1 MARSR
6 SRGAR
11 PLTSWSSMKTW
22 PALGASRP
30 AMMRS
35 VVVLP
40 QPEGPTS
47 TSNSPFSTVRS
58 NPRTATWP
66 LGNTLSTCS
75 SRIAGMLSVRLRWAG
90 RPGLTP
96 MQALGVQSTLNPSR
110 TKAMKTYQLPLL
122 MLATGTLLCT
132 TLSCAEA
139 EDKSWV
145 GENVL
150 PTKRAKDI
158 PFSDNVGDKQVNYVF
173 SGQWPIKVRDD
184 RDGRLRIHD
193 GHHEG
198 WVAKT
203 DFVLVADAPAYFD
216 RRIETNPKDAFA
228 WFMHGSGWNE
238 KGEYDKAIKD
248 YDEAIRL
255 DPKFHQAFNNRSV
268 SWRDKKEYDKAI
280 EDCNEAIR
288 LEPKYA
294 LAYANRA
301 AAWKLKKDLDQAIKD
316 YDEAIR
322 LDPKFT
328 RYFYSRGDT

>member
-1 MARSR
+1 
-6 SRGAR
+6 
-11 PLTSWSSMKTW
+11 
-22 PALGASRP
+22 
-30 AMMRS
+30 
-35 VVVLP
+35 
-40 QPEGPTS
+40 
-47 TSNSPFSTVRS
+47 
-58 NPRTATWP
+58 
-66 LGNTLSTCS
+66 
-75 SRIAGMLSVRLRWAG
+75 
-90 RPGLTP
+90 
-96 MQALGVQSTLNPSR
+96 
-110 TKAMKTYQLPLL
+110 MKTYQLPLL

-328 RYFYSRGDT
+328 RYFYSRGDTWMMKKDYDHAIKDFDEAIRLDPKYATAYYGKAGCLALKGQRDAAIEALEHALELGYRNFDHMEKDDALKSIRDEPAYKKLVKQYGK